1 MTNDDFYSEFM
12 DALDGGHV
20 AVRMTTRLLPA
31 GGPQTKV
38 FPPTYIGEKTKSGNI
53 GRYAYE
59 ERRVNGNTVRVVLL
73 DSVQSQAN
81 RMEHALLDAYK
92 SGRMWFPLVK
102 VSFKVVKELQDIGI
116 QELTSLEVPHRLAD
130 AIILYSRNER
140 GQDFIKSDDGVLL
153 ESASITNAT
162 KIFELSPTALV
173 FGQWLSHGRRGGLG
187 NKFPRTVVSEIV
199 GYNAVEGTKVEG
211 RIDPL
216 PISKEVPVYV
226 KHDGEWTLDENEAE
240 EYNKERDKDE
250 QYKREKAGNIG
261 LGNIPPSFEKE
272 GKKLPGGVTISYAE
286 QVGVL
291 SLIAIRRLRFP
302 ISGRESPEINK
313 AARAVLATLALC
325 AMSLQVD
332 QGFDLRS
339 RCLLVPDGGTKWEL
353 ILRDGSSPI
362 AFTLDSERAIKMFN
376 RAVEEAKAVGF
387 QWPREPLT
395 LTPSGKLCDL
405 IKKSI
410 QVQAGEDIE
419 VAE

>member
-1 MTNDDFYSEFM
+1 MTNDDFYSELM

-102 VSFKVVKELQDIGI
+102 VSFKGVKELQDIGV

-130 AIILYSRNER
+130 AIILYSMNER

-187 NKFPRTVVSEIV
+187 NKFPRTIVSEIV
-199 GYNAVEGTKVEG
+199 GYNAVEGTKVGG

-216 PISKEVPVYV
+216 PISKNVPVYV
-226 KHDGEWTLDENEAE
+226 KPDGEWTLDDE
-240 EYNKERDKDE
+240 ERDKDA
-250 QYKREKAGNIG
+250 QYKEKKASDIG

-302 ISGRESPEINK
+302 VSGRESPEINK

-353 ILRDGSSPI
+353 ILRDGSSPKG
-362 AFTLDSERAIKMFN
+362 FTLDSERAIKMFN
-376 RAVEEAKAVGF
+376 RAVEEAKAVGVP
-387 QWPREPLT
+387 WPREPLT
-395 LTPSGKLCDL
+395 LTPSDKLLDL

-419 VAE
+419 AAE